1 MGGGFLRVL
10 GLNGMVKGLIVGIN
24 ALLCFPGWNFGGLL
38 RLRHENTDI
47 LLVISTGVYVDV

>member
-24 ALLCFPGWNFGGLL
+24 ALLWFHGYNFKGLL
-38 RLRHENTDI
+38 AWGHENADI
-47 LLVISTGVYVDV
+47 LLVVLMSSGVDV